1 MKVCLDGFALS
12 LKKGTGLSTYSRELA
27 KTLASGGIDVS
38 VLYGMDRL
46 GRRADLKWSRFIQRL
61 MVHGEADSKEVLR
74 YGKDA
79 VRYSIPYLLNIPF
92 RPRQLHPLDWVEGR
106 GLDMHLPQGSEI
118 YNLSSLYRVSQSYAF
133 FLPRSLSVAM
143 PRKSGIDLFHS
154 TSPLP
159 VRMKG
164 MPNVLTLHD
173 LIPLILPHSTNVM
186 LRHYRNIITSS
197 LRQADQILVISE
209 HSKRDLQRVFGIED
223 DKIQVTYQSVQVPTA
238 IRDMSPGELRS
249 VLSKNFNLKPQGYFL
264 FFGAIEPKK
273 NVMRILEAAGMAN
286 TDLPLI
292 IAGRD
297 GWLYKKEK
305 RRIKQVKQDGSQ
317 SVRRYMYLPRQQL
330 MYLLRGAKALIF
342 PSLYEGFGLPVLEAM
357 SMGVPVITSDCTS
370 LPEVGGDAPLYVD
383 PYDVSSIAGAMER
396 LAGDDT
402 LCCEA
407 ARKGLEQASTFSTE
421 RHLALLQQ
429 GYQKAMDA
437 YYGHGAAYAKQLHF
451 K

>member
-1 MKVCLDGFALS
+1 MS

-27 KTLASGGIDVS
+27 KTLTSGGIDVS
-38 VLYGMDRL
+38 VLYGMDKL
-46 GRRADLKWSRFIQRL
+46 GRRPDLKWSRFIQRL

-74 YGKDA
+74 YGTHA
-79 VRYSIPYLLNIPF
+79 ILYSLPYLLNMPL
-92 RPRQLHPLDWVEGR
+92 RPRQLHPPEWVERR
-106 GLDMHLPQGSEI
+106 GMEMHLPTGSDT
-118 YNLSSLYRVSQSYAF
+118 YNVPSLYRVSQFYAF
-133 FLPRSLSVAM
+133 FFPKSFKISM
-143 PRKSGIDLFHS
+143 PRKAGIDIYHS

-164 MPNVLTLHD
+164 VPNVLTLHD

-186 LRHYRNIITSS
+186 LRHYRNIITAS
-197 LRQADQILVISE
+197 LNQADHIYVISE
-209 HSKRDLQRVFGIED
+209 HSKRDLQRVFGIEE

-238 IRDMSPGELRS
+238 IRDMSANELRS

-286 TDLPLI
+286 TELPLI

-305 RRIKQVKQDGSQ
+305 KRIKQVKEDGSQ
-317 SVRRYMYLPRQQL
+317 AVRRYMYLPRQQL

-357 SMGVPVITSDCTS
+357 SLGVPVITSNCSS
-370 LPEVGGDAPLYVD
+370 LPEVGGDAPIYVD

-402 LCCEA
+402 LCRETVQ
-407 ARKGLEQASTFSTE
+407 KGLEQANTFSTE
-421 RHLALLQQ
+421 RHLDLLRQ

-437 YYGHGAAYAKQLHF
+437 YYGHGAAHMKPKHI